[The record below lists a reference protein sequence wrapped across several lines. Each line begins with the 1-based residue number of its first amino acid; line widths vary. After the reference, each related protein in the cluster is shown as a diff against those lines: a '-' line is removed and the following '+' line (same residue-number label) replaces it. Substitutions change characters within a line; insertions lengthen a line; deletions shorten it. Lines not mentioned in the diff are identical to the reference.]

1 MDPRLGLG
9 IHQYSLA
16 FWTFT
21 IEKVGK
27 LCTLLMRREG
37 GKYTKVPPSSWWGGK
52 LIDVSIVV
60 GGDADVVVSMWMPR
74 WPPVQ
79 HIVFSRALA
88 FEQPEPESRYSVA
101 EAGLADARGCA
112 AGADRTCADRSSIV
126 RSTLQLTSACQPF
139 SAVAR
144 EGAAVTLAF
153 DRLVT
158 FWGYCVASGRWSVV
172 KLLRQVMKAQWRPF
186 DATESAK
193 SLPSLAEESVSK
205 AGFSAVS
212 VSVTRSLS
220 EAGRQGPDVPSQ
232 PARGP
237 LGSLHKGHCGRS
249 SISAVVSSFSFSH
262 FWQQQMI
269 HHCEFTGLTVLSS
282 IHLTAGPQLEPNE
295 VD

>member
-1 MDPRLGLG
+1 M
-9 IHQYSLA
+9 
-16 FWTFT
+16 
-21 IEKVGK
+21 
-27 LCTLLMRREG
+27 CTLLMRREG
-37 GKYTKVPPSSWWGGK
+37 GKYTKTKLRCTCEFLRVVGEGESWLTSASSWGGMRMWWWACGCQDDHLCNTLSFQEPWLLSSLNLK
-52 LIDVSIVV
+52 
-60 GGDADVVVSMWMPR
+60 AD
-74 WPPVQ
+74 
-79 HIVFSRALA
+79 
-88 FEQPEPESRYSVA
+88 SVA

-153 DRLVT
+153 DGLVT

-212 VSVTRSLS
+212 VMRSLS

-269 HHCEFTGLTVLSS
+269 HHCEFPGLTVLSS